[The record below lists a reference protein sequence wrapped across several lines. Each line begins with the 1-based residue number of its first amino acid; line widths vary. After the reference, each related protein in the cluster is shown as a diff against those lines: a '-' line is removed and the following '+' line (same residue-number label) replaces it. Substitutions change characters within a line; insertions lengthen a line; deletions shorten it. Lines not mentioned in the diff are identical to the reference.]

1 MVAGVVVVC
10 ALASACGGDSPESAA
25 VGDDVQ
31 TAAGDTPVPVAG
43 ARALNGL
50 CVVGHEVR
58 TFIPC
63 GSKKVY
69 WMVAD
74 QASLDAFQLAVE
86 RFTDEPFEPFFA
98 EIVGR
103 LSDETG
109 EGFAADYDGQFFVE
123 DLVRLAPASELDCD
137 G

>member
-1 MVAGVVVVC
+1 MVAGLVVVC
-10 ALASACGGDSPESAA
+10 ALASACGGDTPEPVA
-25 VGDDVQ
+25 VVDPGQTTTGDV
-31 TAAGDTPVPVAG
+31 PVPVAG

-69 WMVAD
+69 WIVAD
-74 QASLDAFQLAVE
+74 QASLDAFQVAVE
-86 RFTDEPFEPFFA
+86 RFTDEPYEPFFA
-98 EIVGR
+98 VIEGR
-103 LSDETG
+103 LTEPGT
-109 EGFAADYDGQFFVE
+109 EGFSANYDGQIVI
-123 DLVRLAPASELDCD
+123 DRLIRLAPAGELDCD